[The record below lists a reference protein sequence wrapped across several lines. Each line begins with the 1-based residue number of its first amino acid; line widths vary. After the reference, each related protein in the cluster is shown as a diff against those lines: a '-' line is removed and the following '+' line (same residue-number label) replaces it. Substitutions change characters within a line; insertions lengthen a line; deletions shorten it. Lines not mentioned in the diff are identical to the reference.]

1 MAFIN
6 GVIFHRYLKQFTGIL
21 NRLHDQSRAYSS
33 VIPNSSIKILAEMNI
48 FDGRD
53 NLGVYINDEF
63 RRLVFRAFDYY
74 RESQEFID
82 GISVDLN
89 NLIEQ
94 YTDCYDTLPVSFTN
108 ESDQDLLAI
117 ARCYQD

>member
-6 GVIFHRYLKQFTGIL
+6 GMIFHRYLKQFTAIL
-21 NRLHDQSRAYSS
+21 NRLHQDSRAYSS
-33 VIPNSSIKILAEMNI
+33 IIPNSSIKVLSSINI

-53 NLGVYINDEF
+53 NLGTYINDEF

-82 GISVDLN
+82 QISIDLD

-94 YTDCYDTLPVSFTN
+94 YTDCYTNLPVSFNN